1 MPLEARRVRVHGTVQ
16 GVGFRPFVYRLALAH
31 DLRGWVLNGAAGVE
45 AHLEGSPDALE
56 AFLMALEQD
65 IPPAAHIESLKVEAV
80 PVEGFPTF
88 TIRQSQRQEKPTVR
102 VSPELAVCEDCLH
115 ELFNPDDRRFGYP
128 FINCTNCGPRYS
140 IILGLPYDRERT
152 TMRDWPM
159 CPNCEREYRDPTNRR
174 FHAQPTACPVCGPH
188 LRLAIQELQV
198 EEPAGSSRVVRGDD
212 AAIRESV
219 RLLQGG
225 HILAVKGIGG
235 YHLVCDAR
243 NEGAVQA
250 LRERKFRKEKPFAL
264 MARDLETVH
273 ELVELTP
280 ESVSLLTSSARP
292 IVLAPARISLP
303 GVAPDHTELGVML
316 PYTPLHHL
324 LFWRG
329 APDVLVM
336 TSANRSNEPIA
347 YLDEDALERLS
358 GIADAFLI
366 GERPIARRVDDS
378 VMRVSHA
385 FGSMMLRRSRGFSP
399 GVVAHLP
406 ARQPI
411 LAVGSDLKNTIA
423 IVVDGQVIVSQH
435 LGDLEDHATLTAFAE
450 TVHDLCAMHDIR
462 PEACLVAHDA
472 HPGYHS
478 TAFALEWPAQARVA
492 VQHHRAHIASVLAER
507 TLAEQTLTD
516 QHALEARVLGVAL
529 DGTGFGDDN
538 TIWGGEFF
546 VGSLHD
552 GFERVAHLEYAHL
565 PGGDAAA
572 RFPVQAAAGF
582 LAKLETPDLTAPPFH
597 FPQRYLTALEL
608 VRHELRVYP
617 TSSVGRLF
625 DTVAALC
632 GFTREITFEGQAAI
646 WLEQRSRRSIT
657 VPAYRFPFNG
667 RTLEHA
673 TALEQIIHDRRRG
686 RDVQEIA
693 LAFHTGLAAGVAQA
707 ALGICEQYALNT
719 VVLSGGVMQNALLLR
734 LLSDQLGTAGKTIWV
749 NQRVP
754 VNDGGISL
762 GQAVLCAFQTKH

>member
-1 MPLEARRVRVHGTVQ
+1 MRVRGTVQ

-31 DLRGWVLNGAAGVE
+31 DVRGWVLNGSAGVE
-45 AHLEGSPDALE
+45 AHLEGSPDALKS
-56 AFLMALEQD
+56 FLVALERD
-65 IPPAAHIESLKVEAV
+65 IPPAAHIESLEVEAV
-80 PVEGFPTF
+80 PVEGFPSF

-102 VSPELAVCEDCLH
+102 VSADLPVCDDCLQ
-115 ELFNPDDRRFGYP
+115 ELFDPHNRRYGYP

-152 TMRDWPM
+152 TMLDWPM
-159 CPNCEREYRDPTNRR
+159 CPDCEREYRDPINRR

-188 LRLAIQELQV
+188 LKLEVQE
-198 EEPAGSSRVVRGDD
+198 PTGSQRVVRGDD
-212 AAIRESV
+212 TAILESV
-219 RLLQGG
+219 RLLHGG
-225 HILAVKGIGG
+225 NIVAVKGIGG

-243 NEGAVQA
+243 NERAVQA

-264 MARDLETVH
+264 MARDLGTAH
-273 ELVELTP
+273 ALIELTP
-280 ESVSLLTSSARP
+280 ESAALLTSSARP
-292 IVLAPARISLP
+292 IVLAPARVSLP

-324 LFWRG
+324 LFSHG

-347 YLDEDALERLS
+347 YRDEDALERLS

-378 VMRVSHA
+378 VVRVSHV
-385 FGSMMLRRSRGFSP
+385 FGPMMLRRSRGFSP
-399 GVVAHLP
+399 GVVAHVP

-411 LAVGSDLKNTIA
+411 LAVGGDLKNTVS

-435 LGDLEDHATLTAFAE
+435 LGDLEDHATLMAFTE

-462 PEACLVAHDA
+462 PEDCLVAHDA

-478 TAFALEWPAQARVA
+478 TVFALEWPTRARVA
-492 VQHHRAHIASVLAER
+492 VQHHHAHVASVLAER
-507 TLAEQTLTD
+507 TLID
-516 QHALEARVLGVAL
+516 PHALETRVLGIAL
-529 DGTGFGDDN
+529 DGTGYGDDDA
-538 TIWGGEFF
+538 IWGGEFF
-546 VGSLHD
+546 VGSLRD
-552 GFERVAHLEYAHL
+552 GFERVAHLEYASL

-597 FPQRYLTALEL
+597 FPRRYLTALEL
-608 VRHELRVYP
+608 VRGNLHVYP

-632 GFTREITFEGQAAI
+632 GFTRGITFEGQAAI
-646 WLEQRSRRSIT
+646 WLEQLARRSSA
-657 VPAYRFPFNG
+657 VPSYRFPFNG
-667 RTLEHA
+667 RTLGHA
-673 TALEQIIHDRRRG
+673 PALEQIIHDVRRG
-686 RDVQEIA
+686 RNVQEIA
-693 LAFHTGLAAGVAQA
+693 LAFHTGLAAGVAPA
-707 ALGICEQYALNT
+707 AIEICEQHAVNT
-719 VVLSGGVMQNALLLR
+719 VVLSGGVMQNALLLG
-734 LLSDQLGTAGKTIWV
+734 LLSDQLGVAGKTVWV
-749 NQRVP
+749 NQHVP
-754 VNDGGISL
+754 VNDGGVSL
-762 GQAVLCAFQTKH
+762 GQAALCALQTGR